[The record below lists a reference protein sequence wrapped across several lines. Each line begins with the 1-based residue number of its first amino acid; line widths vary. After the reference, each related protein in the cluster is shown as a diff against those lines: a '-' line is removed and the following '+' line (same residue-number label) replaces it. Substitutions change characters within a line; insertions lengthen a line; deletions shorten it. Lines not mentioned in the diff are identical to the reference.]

1 MTGRFICIHGHFYQ
15 PPRESPWLEA
25 IEIQDSAFP
34 YHDWNERI
42 TAECYAANAVSRIW
56 DTKGRIAQLV
66 NNYASIS
73 FNFGPTVLLWMQKNA
88 VEVYKAILEADRQSM
103 EKFSGHGNALAQAY
117 NHMILPLA
125 NRRDKITQ
133 IIWGIKDFEY
143 RFGRKPEGLW
153 LPETAVDLET
163 LDVMAQYDIGFA
175 ILSPSQARQVRPI
188 DGNEWQDV
196 SGGRIDHGMAYRV
209 SLPSGRVMNLF
220 FYDGPISQAL
230 AFEGLLNNG
239 EAFAHRL
246 LSAFPDNHSAPRLV
260 HIATD
265 GESYGHHHRGGD
277 MALAH
282 ALDYIE
288 SNGLAQ
294 VTNYGRY
301 LDEHP
306 PTHEVAI
313 FENSSWSCAHGIER
327 WRSDCGCNTG
337 GHPGW
342 NQGWRAPLRAALDW
356 LRDTVS
362 PAYEQLAGRFLTDPW
377 AARDDYIDIIVDR
390 SPDRINAFLSRHA
403 TRPLNSE
410 DEITVL
416 KLMELQRNTMLMYTS
431 CGWFFDELSGLE
443 TVQVMQYAGRV
454 LQLADQLFSEAF
466 EPGFL
471 ERLELAR
478 SNIPEHRD
486 GRIIYEEFV
495 RPAMLDM
502 KDVGAHYA
510 LSSLFQEFD
519 ERSSIY
525 AYSATREDYRSF
537 QVGGSRLVIG
547 RATVTSE
554 VTRISS
560 SLCFGVLHLGDHS
573 IACGTG
579 EYQGAQKYEA
589 LAKEISA
596 AFAGADFPKTI
607 LLLGKYF
614 GTSTYSL
621 TSLFADERRKVLNI
635 IMGPTLREAE
645 AAYSSIYEH
654 HAPLI
659 RFLTG
664 SGTQRPQVLSVAA
677 DLCLNAKLRTVLQ
690 GEGLDPEV
698 VRPLLEEARLAGAT
712 LDATALGLL
721 LAVNIES
728 LAEQLLEQPDDLSRL
743 TRLNKAAQLVRT
755 LPFEVNLW
763 KTQNICY
770 KILQGLC
777 SNFKEKASPGDQNAQ
792 EWLRHY
798 TVLADNFLLRVPICP
813 VNNKRANG

>member
-1 MTGRFICIHGHFYQ
+1 MDRFICIHGHFYQ

-34 YHDWNERI
+34 YHDWNERVA
-42 TAECYAANAVSRIW
+42 AECYAANAVSRIW
-56 DTKGRIAQLV
+56 DTQGRIAKLV

-73 FNFGPTVLLWMQKNA
+73 FDFGPTVLLWMQKYA
-88 VEVYKAILEADRQSM
+88 TEAYQAILEADRRSL

-125 NRRDKITQ
+125 NSRDKNTQ

-153 LPETAVDLET
+153 LPETAVDLES
-163 LDVMAQYDIGFA
+163 LDIMAQHDIGFA

-188 DGNEWQDV
+188 NGNEWQDV
-196 SGGRIDHGMAYRV
+196 SGGRIDPGMAYRV

-230 AFEGLLNNG
+230 AFEGLLDNG
-239 EAFAHRL
+239 ETFAKRL
-246 LSAFPDNHSAPRLV
+246 LAAFPDDRSAPRLV

-282 ALDYIE
+282 ALDYIQ

-294 VTNYGRY
+294 LTNYGRY
-301 LDEHP
+301 MDEHP
-306 PTHEVAI
+306 PAHEVEI

-327 WRSDCGCNTG
+327 WRSDCGCNSG
-337 GHPGW
+337 GNPGW
-342 NQGWRAPLRAALDW
+342 NQSWRAPLRAALDW
-356 LRDTVS
+356 LRDAVN
-362 PAYEQLAGRFLTDPW
+362 PAFEQTAGQFLTDPW
-377 AARDDYIDIIVDR
+377 VARDDYIDIIVDR
-390 SPDRINAFLSRHA
+390 SPDRIKAFLSRHA

-410 DEITVL
+410 EEITVL
-416 KLMELQRNTMLMYTS
+416 ELMELQRNAMLMYTS
-431 CGWFFDELSGLE
+431 CGWFFDELSGIE
-443 TVQVMQYAGRV
+443 TVQVIQYAGRV

-478 SNIPEHRD
+478 SNIPDHSD
-486 GRIIYEEFV
+486 GRTIYEKFV

-510 LSSLFQEFD
+510 LSSMFQD
-519 ERSSIY
+519 IGERSSIY

-537 QVGGSRLVIG
+537 QVGGTRLVIG

-554 VTRISS
+554 VTHVSS

-635 IMGPTLREAE
+635 IMEPTLREAE
-645 AAYSSIYEH
+645 AAYSSIYKH

-664 SGTQRPQVLSVAA
+664 SGTPRPKVLSVAA
-677 DLCLNAKLRTVLQ
+677 DLRLNAKLRGVLQ

-721 LAVNIES
+721 LAANIED

-743 TRLNKAAQLVRT
+743 ERLNKAARLVRT
-755 LPFEVNLW
+755 LPFEVSLW

-770 KILQGLC
+770 KILHAHC
-777 SNFKEKASPGDQNAQ
+777 ANFKEKAGQDDQNAK
-792 EWLRHY
+792 EWLRQY
-798 TVLADNFLLRVPICP
+798 SVLAENFLLRVPVCL
-813 VNNKRANG
+813 

>member
-1 MTGRFICIHGHFYQ
+1 MDRFVCIHGHFYQ

-25 IEIQDSAFP
+25 VEIQESAFP

-42 TAECYAANAVSRIW
+42 TAECYAANAVSRIMN
-56 DTKGRIAQLV
+56 TEGQIAQLV

-73 FNFGPTVLLWMQKNA
+73 FNFGPTVLLWMEKYA
-88 VEVYKAILEADRQSM
+88 SGAYEAILEGDRQSL
-103 EKFSGHGNALAQAY
+103 EKFSGHGNAIAQAY

-125 NRRDKITQ
+125 NNRDKNTQ

-163 LDVMAQYDIGFA
+163 LDLMAEHGIGFT
-175 ILSPSQARQVRPI
+175 ILAPRQASRVRPL
-188 DGNEWQDV
+188 DGKEWQDV
-196 SGGRIDHGMAYRV
+196 SGGRIYPAIAYRA
-209 SLPSGRVMNLF
+209 SLPSGRHMNLF
-220 FYDGPISQAL
+220 FYDGPIAQAL

-239 EAFAHRL
+239 EAFANKL
-246 LSAFPDNHSAPRLV
+246 LSAFADDSPRLV

-277 MALAH
+277 MALAY
-282 ALDYIE
+282 ALNHIE

-294 VTNYGRY
+294 VTNYARY
-301 LDEHP
+301 LEDHP
-306 PTHEVAI
+306 PAFEVEI
-313 FENSSWSCAHGIER
+313 FENSSWSCEHGIER
-327 WRSDCGCNTG
+327 WRSDCGCNSG

-356 LRDTVS
+356 LRDAVN
-362 PAYEQLAGRFLTDPW
+362 PAFEQLAGQLLTDPW
-377 AARDDYIDIIVDR
+377 AARNDYIDIIVDR
-390 SPDRINAFLSRHA
+390 SPERVTAFLNRHA
-403 TRPLNSE
+403 TRPLTSE

-416 KLMELQRNTMLMYTS
+416 ELMEIQRHLMLMYTS

-443 TVQVMQYAGRV
+443 TVQDIKYAGRV
-454 LQLADQLFSEAF
+454 LQLAGQLFSEPF

-471 ERLELAR
+471 EHLEQAK
-478 SNIPEHRD
+478 SNMPEHRD
-486 GRIIYEEFV
+486 GRNIYEKMV
-495 RPAMLDM
+495 RPFMLDM

-510 LSSLFQEFD
+510 LSSLFQD
-519 ERSSIY
+519 IGERSSIY

-560 SLCFGVLHLGDHS
+560 SLCFGVLHLGDHNIS
-573 IACGTG
+573 CGTG
-579 EYQGAQKYEA
+579 EYQDAQQYEA
-589 LAKEISA
+589 LVEEISA
-596 AFAGADFPKTI
+596 AFAEAEFPKTI
-607 LLLGKYF
+607 LLLNKYF
-614 GTSTYSL
+614 GESTYSL
-621 TSLFADERRKVLNI
+621 TSLFADERHRVLNI
-635 IMGPTLREAE
+635 IMGSSLREAE

-664 SGTQRPQVLSVAA
+664 SGTPRPRVLSVAA
-677 DLCLNAKLRTVLQ
+677 DVCLNAKLGLVLQ
-690 GEGLDPEV
+690 GEELDPEV
-698 VRPLLEEARLAGAT
+698 VSPLLEEARLAGAT
-712 LDATALGLL
+712 LDATALGLV

-728 LAEQLLEQPDDLSRL
+728 LAEQLLEHPDDLARL
-743 TRLNKAAQLVRT
+743 ERLNKAGQLVRT

-763 KTQNICY
+763 KTQNIFY
-770 KILQGLC
+770 KILQAHC
-777 SNFKEKASPGDQNAQ
+777 PAFEEKAGLGDQDAA
-792 EWLRHY
+792 EWLRQY
-798 TVLADNFLLRVPICP
+798 TILAENYWLRMPTCP
-813 VNNKRANG
+813 ATGTPAKE